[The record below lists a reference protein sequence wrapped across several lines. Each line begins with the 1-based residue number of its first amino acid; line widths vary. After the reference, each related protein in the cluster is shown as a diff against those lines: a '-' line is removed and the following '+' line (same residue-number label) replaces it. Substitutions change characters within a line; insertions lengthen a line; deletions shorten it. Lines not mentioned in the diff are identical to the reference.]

1 MRVILCKYSF
11 ALLIKILRSNS
22 SLIQFFYPNLNT
34 VSGKQHE
41 KSSGSGLP
49 SHFSSVTQPFLVWA
63 EEEDSFPPS
72 SSYPKKS
79 LRPSLPRG
87 IPRTKILLN
96 THATASFHGVF
107 TSKTHLVGHFSSP
120 SHYEREAHLE
130 RPSRQKKGG
139 EEEQDWRVRALSSS
153 HTQLRRSVHMVYSA
167 QFEEN
172 QFQMDY
178 RLGGP
183 FSRTSKKLR
192 TTKPS
197 SGKSAKPQLQER
209 VFERM
214 PDIKRRKIG
223 SMCRTQQFRAEIS
236 LSHRSR
242 YAVGNN
248 AYFSHCLL
256 YC

>member
-1 MRVILCKYSF
+1 MG
-11 ALLIKILRSNS
+11 SNTK
-22 SLIQFFYPNLNT
+22 NR
-34 VSGKQHE
+34 
-41 KSSGSGLP
+41 
-49 SHFSSVTQPFLVWA
+49 LVLG
-63 EEEDSFPPS
+63 FPPTLVALRNHFWCGRKKTT
-72 SSYPKKS
+72 PFPPLPPTQKKS

-120 SHYEREAHLE
+120 SHFEREAHLE

-153 HTQLRRSVHMVYSA
+153 HTQLSRSVPMVYSA

-214 PDIKRRKIG
+214 PDIKRTKIG
-223 SMCRTQQFRAEIS
+223 SMCRTQQFRAGIS
-236 LSHRSR
+236 LSHRSL
-242 YAVGNN
+242 YACISFHLVAQSIMLIFRTVYIIVKQN
-248 AYFSHCLL
+248 SRVRHCDIPCL
-256 YC
+256 